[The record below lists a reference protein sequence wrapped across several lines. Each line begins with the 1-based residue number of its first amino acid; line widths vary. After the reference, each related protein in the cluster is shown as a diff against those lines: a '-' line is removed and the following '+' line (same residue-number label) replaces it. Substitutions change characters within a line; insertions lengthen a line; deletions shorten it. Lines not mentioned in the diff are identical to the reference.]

1 MYSLRLSIQTW
12 SRRKLVIGGAS
23 TPLNPR
29 TTIGL
34 GRRSIG
40 IERNWETAWALQV
53 SISAHA
59 FAPVSASAKEETL
72 DPLLNI

>member
-1 MYSLRLSIQTW
+1 M
-12 SRRKLVIGGAS
+12 GGAL

-34 GRRSIG
+34 GNLSIG
-40 IERNWETAWALQV
+40 IERNFEVAWALRV
-53 SISAHA
+53 SMSASA